1 MEREDIIKYF
11 LETFGRNEEELFDG
25 ERELIRTEEK
35 DYETDR
41 HHAFEI
47 RKNECALIV
56 VDLQNDFLEK
66 GSPLWIPEAL
76 RQIPRVK
83 KLIEACRNLEV
94 PVIYTA
100 HNIAND
106 CCADF
111 YEFVNPIKEGAIME
125 GSRGSDIYDDIYPKE
140 GERVIRTKHAF
151 DSFTGTDLDYVLRN
165 LGVKTVI
172 ICGTVTN
179 VCCESTARSAYFKN
193 YHVVFL
199 SDCNSSHN
207 PMAHDATIRTLRKF
221 LARIMKHDELI
232 NILTQGDYLYKKA
245 IE

>member
-1 MEREDIIKYF
+1 M
-11 LETFGRNEEELFDG
+11 
-25 ERELIRTEEK
+25 
-35 DYETDR
+35 
-41 HHAFEI
+41 
-47 RKNECALIV
+47 
-56 VDLQNDFLEK
+56 
-66 GSPLWIPEAL
+66 
-76 RQIPRVK
+76 
-83 KLIEACRNLEV
+83 
-94 PVIYTA
+94 
-100 HNIAND
+100 
-106 CCADF
+106 
-111 YEFVNPIKEGAIME
+111 
-125 GSRGSDIYDDIYPKE
+125 
-140 GERVIRTKHAF
+140 
-151 DSFTGTDLDYVLRN
+151 DYVLRN